1 MGLLNDLVADVMI
14 TLGSQIETIPMSFY
28 SQYELVRLVCQAR
41 TKTFEAKQ
49 LASNRLVYLHLFD
62 DDPAVRDSLL
72 EKIGFLV
79 TNPPASGPLPIL
91 DVVQSAESPY
101 AVTEILDP
109 FTNLED
115 WVEAQYHKIDQADKS
130 QWREQIDSR
139 LWAGDQEGALEVAR
153 DALIEHPED
162 NDLRKAEQVLDRL
175 CRGRQLCAEG
185 NEEEGL
191 ELLSQARRIDE
202 QNQHVR
208 NVLTTCLIDA
218 AEKLID
224 LHWEAADN
232 HVEQALQLD
241 PNHERAQG
249 LRERIG
255 HKREEFICWCL
266 TQAHRLQSQ
275 GDRAGAIVVVEQGL
289 ASYPQEQRLLELKA
303 SLQRKAEP
311 SPSKPTSKT
320 LGKVR
325 SLRGYVEKLK
335 DKLQAKLRKLAPKL
349 SKLAAYLRDRLAP
362 LVPLHL
368 QARQRWLLPVL
379 VSLLATLTVIA
390 VLLGTWSTDSE
401 PPPEVALAPPP
412 VFSVIVKADPPDAAI
427 SIDSEMCGT
436 STCRV
441 ELEQGRY
448 RADAELLGYDTAT
461 RFFDVDEQSS
471 GQQEPI
477 VLSLTAQAP
486 TLQLS
491 SDLARGE
498 VSLDGELLGE
508 LEDGQLEAELN
519 SLESGEHI
527 LAVSGDGSRA
537 EIRFESSPGSA
548 AKILGPLDT
557 RNLKA
562 ILVSGLGR
570 EARLHSSETVKDAR
584 LNGEPLEEVGA
595 EGAALNN
602 LWKGEHELTL
612 GTGRRERTVLF
623 DRGERPY
630 LAAFLRSH
638 RPLGALR
645 ISTGEDGTSVFLN
658 GKRYRRETRNGRL
671 FIYLHPKQYR
681 VRVEKEGFVAPA
693 ERVVDIRKD
702 EQVRL
707 NFSMVQR
714 PQAASL
720 RVSGGPPG
728 TEVLL
733 DGQDLGR
740 ISPNGTFASS
750 EIAPGGHEI
759 VLRHDRYLTKVVARD
774 FAAGTTVEIDG
785 ALERE
790 PGTLR
795 INIIPPDL
803 NVALTLRRDGETA
816 ARAISDK
823 TLSLSPGTY
832 TVGGKAAGYRDYA
845 ATARLDPGQSKTL
858 SLIMELDQSQGR
870 QEPVS
875 ALEEWGKGRG
885 WMREGPLLV
894 RRGGNFVLAPIKPG
908 PGTYSFTAIVKKGR
922 RLEWVVNYRDE
933 GNYLLYQLGKNFF
946 HRIEVREGQRSS
958 PVRLRH
964 DLHRHEFVTVHIEVT
979 GDSIVQRA
987 QQNGRSVLLDEW
999 KHSGAGF
1006 TRGRFGFH
1014 VPGRD
1019 QIALREMSFI
1029 PRSG

>member
-62 DDPAVRDSLL
+62 DDPAARDSLL

-91 DVVQSAESPY
+91 DIVRSAESPY
-101 AVTEILDP
+101 AVTEVLDP

-115 WVEAQYHKIDQADKS
+115 WVEAQYREIDQADRS
-130 QWREQIDSR
+130 RWRERIDSR
-139 LWAGDQEGALEVAR
+139 LWAGDQEGALDVAR
-153 DALIEHPED
+153 DALTEHPED

-191 ELLSQARRIDE
+191 ELLSQAHRIEE

-208 NVLTTCLIDA
+208 SALTTCLIDA

-224 LHWEAADN
+224 LHWEAADK
-232 HVEQALQLD
+232 HVEQALQLEL
-241 PNHERAQG
+241 NHERAQA
-249 LRERIG
+249 LRQRIG

-289 ASYPQEQRLLELKA
+289 ASYCEDQRLLELKA
-303 SLQRKAEP
+303 SLQQKGEP

-320 LGKVR
+320 VGKVH
-325 SLRGYVEKLK
+325 SLRGYFEKLK
-335 DKLQAKLRKLAPKL
+335 DKLQAKLRELAPKL
-349 SKLAAYLRDRLAP
+349 SKLAAYLGDRLAP
-362 LVPLHL
+362 LIPLHL

-390 VLLGTWSTDSE
+390 VLLGTWGTDSE

-412 VFSVIVKADPPDAAI
+412 VFSVMVKADPPDATI
-427 SIDSEMCGT
+427 TIDGKMCGT
-436 STCRV
+436 STCRL
-441 ELEQGRY
+441 ELEEGKY

-461 RFFDVDEQSS
+461 RFFDVDEQASR
-471 GQQEPI
+471 QQEPI
-477 VLSLTAQAP
+477 VLSLTPQAP
-486 TLQLS
+486 ILRLS
-491 SDLARGE
+491 SDLAGGE

-519 SLESGEHI
+519 FLESGEHI
-527 LAVSGDGSRA
+527 LAVSGDGSRV

-570 EARLHSSETVKDAR
+570 EARLHSSETIEDAR
-584 LNGEPLEEVGA
+584 LNGERLEEVGA
-595 EGAALNN
+595 EGAELNN

-630 LAAFLRSH
+630 LAAFFKSD
-638 RPLGALR
+638 RPVGALR
-645 ISTGEDGTSVFLN
+645 ISTGENGASVFLN
-658 GKRYRRETRNGRL
+658 GKKYRRETRKGRVL
-671 FIYLHPKQYR
+671 IYLYPKEYK
-681 VRVEKEGFVAPA
+681 VRVEKAGFVSPA
-693 ERVVDIRKD
+693 EQVADIRKG

-707 NFSMVQR
+707 NFPMVPR
-714 PQAASL
+714 PQSASL

-728 TEVLL
+728 AEVLL
-733 DGQDLGR
+733 DGQRLGR
-740 ISPNGTFASS
+740 ISPNGTFTSS
-750 EIAPGGHEI
+750 EVTPGDHEI
-759 VLRHDRYLTKVVARD
+759 ALRHDHYLAKVVGRN
-774 FAAGTTVEIDG
+774 FAAGTSVRIDG
-785 ALERE
+785 ALEQAS
-790 PGTLR
+790 GTLR
-795 INIIPPDL
+795 INVIPPDL
-803 NVALTLRRDGETA
+803 NVAVTLHRDGEGP
-816 ARAISDK
+816 ARTISDK

-832 TVGGKAAGYRDYA
+832 TIGASAAGYRDYA
-845 ATARLDPGQSKTL
+845 ATARLDPGQSKTV
-858 SLIMELDQSQGR
+858 SLIMELDQSQR
-870 QEPVS
+870 RREPVS

-894 RRGGNFVLAPIKPG
+894 RRGGKFVLAPIKPG
-908 PGTYSFTAIVKKGR
+908 PGTYSFTAVLKKGR

-933 GNYLLYQLGKNFF
+933 RNYLLYQLGKNFF
-946 HRIEVREGQRSS
+946 HRIQVREGQRSA

-964 DLHRHEFVTVHIEVT
+964 DLHRNEFVTVHIEVS

-1029 PRSG
+1029 PRIG